1 MMKRLSIII
10 LSVLFSATAVW
21 SVEHEGQS
29 SWTLKGRVGYSIG
42 GTAPIGMPAT
52 IRKLN
57 KFELKPNFSLGLDVQ
72 KNFWEKWG
80 LQGGVRLENKGMGID
95 ATVKSYYMDLVR
107 GGQSLDGRFTGRVK
121 TDVTQYMFTIPVSAT
136 FQPSASV
143 LLYAGPYLS
152 ILTRK
157 DFDGYVY
164 NGYLRKGNPTG
175 EKVEMG
181 DDEGSRGYYE
191 FENDMRPLQ
200 FGINVGADWRVWRR
214 FGLYANLS
222 WGLTGV
228 FNSDFK
234 TVEQTLYPIYGT
246 IGITYQIK

>member
-1 MMKRLSIII
+1 M
-10 LSVLFSATAVW
+10 LFSATAVW

>member
-1 MMKRLSIII
+1 M
-10 LSVLFSATAVW
+10 LFSATAVW

-72 KNFWEKWG
+72 KNFWGKWG

>member
-1 MMKRLSIII
+1 M
-10 LSVLFSATAVW
+10 LFSATAVW

-72 KNFWEKWG
+72 KNFWGKWG

-246 IGITYQIK
+246 IGIVYQIK

>member
-72 KNFWEKWG
+72 KNFWGKWG

-107 GGQSLDGRFTGRVK
+107 GG
-121 TDVTQYMFTIPVSAT
+121 
-136 FQPSASV
+136 
-143 LLYAGPYLS
+143 
-152 ILTRK
+152 
-157 DFDGYVY
+157 
-164 NGYLRKGNPTG
+164 
-175 EKVEMG
+175 
-181 DDEGSRGYYE
+181 
-191 FENDMRPLQ
+191 
-200 FGINVGADWRVWRR
+200 
-214 FGLYANLS
+214 
-222 WGLTGV
+222 
-228 FNSDFK
+228 
-234 TVEQTLYPIYGT
+234 
-246 IGITYQIK
+246 

>member
-1 MMKRLSIII
+1 M
-10 LSVLFSATAVW
+10 LFSATAVW

-72 KNFWEKWG
+72 KNFWGKWG

-152 ILTRK
+152 VLTRK